1 MAEVIDILSLVPQ
14 TLNLRSKH
22 LWLDYD
28 EDADVLY
35 ISLRKPQRATD
46 SDMDGRFVYHY
57 DGTSWWESPSSRP
70 KRAREHRRNRLAAIW
85 WQSRRAAGELRIFPL
100 PHANPSKSAVAAEAF
115 MNHAG

>member
-28 EDADVLY
+28 EEADVLY

-46 SDMDGRFVYHY
+46 SDMEGRFIYHY
-57 DGTSWWESPSSRP
+57 EGSELVGVTVLHAKASLGTSVE
-70 KRAREHRRNRLAAIW
+70 
-85 WQSRRAAGELRIFPL
+85 
-100 PHANPSKSAVAAEAF
+100 
-115 MNHAG
+115 

>member
-28 EDADVLY
+28 EDTDVLY

-57 DGTSWWESPSSRP
+57 DGSELVGVTVLQAKAS
-70 KRAREHRRNRLAAIW
+70 
-85 WQSRRAAGELRIFPL
+85 AGASTE
-100 PHANPSKSAVAAEAF
+100 
-115 MNHAG
+115 